1 MDLSTSSK
9 SLNLLPLGIPTLI
22 IADDPRLI
30 AAARTTYAHC
40 LAEAPMPNPALELTL
55 RIGIASSSG
64 VSLDVAVEG
73 SRLRLSGRADGFA
86 DASCGKASATMSPD
100 LATDPAEFAE
110 VTDTLLLFLLARNG
124 RTPVHAAA
132 FLIGDLAVVLAG
144 PSGSGKSTLALAAAN
159 RGFPILSDDTIFV
172 QHDPA
177 FAVWGLPRPM
187 HLYPTDAPPGDHLT
201 RMRNR
206 KLKAAVPLAISAE
219 RAQRAVLV
227 LLKRGSGL
235 ALSEIEP
242 VDAVEELMR
251 LEPGFDLLEKQSRRA
266 LVALASDGA
275 WRLELTD
282 KPADAIDLL
291 ATRFAAQ
298 N

>member
-1 MDLSTSSK
+1 
-9 SLNLLPLGIPTLI
+9 
-22 IADDPRLI
+22 
-30 AAARTTYAHC
+30 
-40 LAEAPMPNPALELTL
+40 MPNPVLELSL

-86 DASCGKASATMSPD
+86 DASCGKASGIMSPD
-100 LATDPAEFAE
+100 LVTDPAGFAD

-172 QHDPA
+172 QHEPA

-187 HLYPTDAPPGDHLT
+187 HLYPADAPPGDHLT

-206 KLKAAVPLAISAE
+206 KLKAAVPLAMSA
-219 RAQRAVLV
+219 
-227 LLKRGSGL
+227 
-235 ALSEIEP
+235 
-242 VDAVEELMR
+242 
-251 LEPGFDLLEKQSRRA
+251 
-266 LVALASDGA
+266 
-275 WRLELTD
+275 
-282 KPADAIDLL
+282 
-291 ATRFAAQ
+291 
-298 N
+298 